1 MRVIFRGE
9 EKRRQ
14 ARMER
19 EASLIHR
26 ETLNH
31 LDESEDVEGEGASE
45 EALLEELI
53 QREEEEI
60 YALLA
65 AREEAEERTV
75 ADHGMEDEDVVMSD
89 IDFDES
95 R

>member
-31 LDESEDVEGEGASE
+31 LDESDDVEEEGASE

-60 YALLA
+60 FALLA
-65 AREEAEERTV
+65 AREEAEEGTV
-75 ADHGMEDEDVVMSD
+75 ADHGMEDVVMSD
-89 IDFDES
+89 IDFD
-95 R
+95 